1 MEPRGAD
8 GTVER
13 ELAAT
18 LDGACTEP
26 DEEVA
31 ADSKGKL
38 ANAVVSDA
46 NGRLVEAPAVDASGR
61 LVDAP
66 APEGN
71 EKPPEAVP
79 ALSPVLAL
87 AGSSPVP

>member
-1 MEPRGAD
+1 MASLMARPLESRGAD

-13 ELAAT
+13 ELVAT

-31 ADSKGKL
+31 ADAKGKL

-46 NGRLVEAPAVDASGR
+46 NGRLVEAPVVDASGR
-61 LVDAP
+61 LVDA
-66 APEGN
+66 GN
-71 EKPPEAVP
+71 SETPPEAV
-79 ALSPVLAL
+79 
-87 AGSSPVP
+87 